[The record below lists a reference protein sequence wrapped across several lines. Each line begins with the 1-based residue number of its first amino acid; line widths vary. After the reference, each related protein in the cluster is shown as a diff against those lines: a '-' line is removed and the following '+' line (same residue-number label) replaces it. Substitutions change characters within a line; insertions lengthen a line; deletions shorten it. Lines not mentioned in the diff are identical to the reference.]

1 MERVRMQDESKASV
15 MLTIMA
21 VNERHRLR
29 GEAIPR
35 TKKGGGYLEKI
46 IKIAK
51 NRLRQTVSKDELS
64 EEDLSEISIR
74 IKGTGKLEALND
86 VGKVREA
93 ALIFVQMAGVFR
105 IQELL
110 DLTWKDVKMR
120 DEIKSENAKKQWIE
134 VYVAKSKTDQLG
146 KGDTVVVS
154 ANGANW
160 CPFRWM
166 RHLHKLMMERDRAG
180 PNDPVFAQT
189 GGKEAC
195 KGHGIKQQTA
205 KKAIKIELDAEAR

>member
-15 MLTIMA
+15 MLTIVA

-29 GEAIPR
+29 DEAIPR

-110 DLTWKDVKMR
+110 DLTW
-120 DEIKSENAKKQWIE
+120 N
-134 VYVAKSKTDQLG
+134 
-146 KGDTVVVS
+146 
-154 ANGANW
+154 
-160 CPFRWM
+160 
-166 RHLHKLMMERDRAG
+166 
-180 PNDPVFAQT
+180 
-189 GGKEAC
+189 
-195 KGHGIKQQTA
+195 
-205 KKAIKIELDAEAR
+205 